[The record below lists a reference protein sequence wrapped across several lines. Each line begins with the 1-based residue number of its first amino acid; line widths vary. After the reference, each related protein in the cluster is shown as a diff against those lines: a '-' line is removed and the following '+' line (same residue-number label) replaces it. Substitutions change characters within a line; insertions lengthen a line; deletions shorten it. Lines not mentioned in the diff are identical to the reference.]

1 MWYSFGDCS
10 GLSGLRRTIACLLSR
25 SLHTPDRRPLRR
37 VRPPFTSIHPTP
49 VPANRQQNE
58 RAAGTNQIIGP
69 SPVRVNPRACNC
81 SASQNTERL
90 SGSLRF
96 FRLQFAGKG
105 NLAGKVPSRFGDWIA
120 PQIKTTCWRRFREC
134 RWCAPDLRRSCTR
147 STVQPISPEFDFPHR
162 KIFRRPV
169 TGHQSRRAASS
180 EAALPVTNFPAQRIT
195 GKS

>member
-1 MWYSFGDCS
+1 VPSQPF
-10 GLSGLRRTIACLLSR
+10 LRTL
-25 SLHTPDRRPLRR
+25 DRRAHQKSTPTIDLD
-37 VRPPFTSIHPTP
+37 PPDSRTSKS
-49 VPANRQQNE
+49 
-58 RAAGTNQIIGP
+58 AAKRESCRNKSNYRTQPGKGQ
-69 SPVRVNPRACNC
+69 SKACNR

-96 FRLQFAGKG
+96 FRLQFARKG

-120 PQIKTTCWRRFREC
+120 PQIKTTCWRRFRVC
-134 RWCAPDLRRSCTR
+134 RWCAPGLRRSCTR

-180 EAALPVTNFPAQRIT
+180 EAALPVTHFPAQTIT